1 MQLVE
6 REDMEDEE
14 DLFEAIDKRN
24 FSKLSFSFSRSTF
37 KKTISVFHFHF
48 WFIFRL
54 QFTFLHNK
62 SIRIVYNN
70 HPLLYSF
77 SFAPIFRKFWRIYL
91 YSFVK
96 QLNQVVKAEF
106 YTNLI
111 IA

>member
-24 FSKLSFSFSRSTF
+24 FSKLIFVFLDQRS
-37 KKTISVFHFHF
+37 KKRSLH
-48 WFIFRL
+48 FIFVRFTYRF
-54 QFTFLHNK
+54 QFTFLHRK
-62 SIRIVYNN
+62 SIRIIHNN

-77 SFAPIFRKFWRIYL
+77 SFALFRKCWLINL
-91 YSFVK
+91 YSFFK
-96 QLNQVVKAEF
+96 QLNQVSKAEF